1 MRTTTV
7 IFPPGRKAREIAYP
21 GVSQAKEQ
29 RRVSSSGQNLAFA
42 VFIQSG
48 PSPRLW
54 KRHDPGSLKVH
65 KVKHNALSWFSANP
79 HGASRRCSEKEK
91 QPGPG
96 PPRGPWRGSW
106 ARLQGCAAGGSLSRR
121 RGRVTVETAPCAQ
134 DAACG
139 KKPLGCCAERHPR
152 PPPHVPSD
160 LGRLHWGWGQWT
172 CVGAGPALDVR
183 SGLAGSFIFTVM
195 TGWPSALPGVSL
207 LPTARPDVGR
217 GLSPS
222 GRHSSALLRERGG
235 RGSLTGP
242 RWALDASCLTGTHTP
257 TRVCVSACSTSV
269 PELWGTKAV
278 TPLLGT
284 SHAFQE

>member
-1 MRTTTV
+1 M
-7 IFPPGRKAREIAYP
+7 GSAP
-21 GVSQAKEQ
+21 GV
-29 RRVSSSGQNLAFA
+29 
-42 VFIQSG
+42 
-48 PSPRLW
+48 
-54 KRHDPGSLKVH
+54 
-65 KVKHNALSWFSANP
+65 
-79 HGASRRCSEKEK
+79 
-91 QPGPG
+91 
-96 PPRGPWRGSW
+96 
-106 ARLQGCAAGGSLSRR
+106 R
-121 RGRVTVETAPCAQ
+121 RGRLSEPSTWPCDRGDGSLRPGRSMREEAPGVLCR
-134 DAACG
+134 AA
-139 KKPLGCCAERHPR
+139 PPP

-217 GLSPS
+217 GLGLS

-269 PELWGTKAV
+269 PGA
-278 TPLLGT
+278 GG
-284 SHAFQE
+284 AQRQ